1 MLDNSGFVG
10 GALTKEFVGAT
21 PDRPVL
27 IIVGV
32 GIAEGETAE
41 GLTSLTGKVLVLN
54 VDLGT
59 KLVVGGTLGAS
70 KSAERPVKTCP
81 VAM

>member
-59 KLVVGGTLGAS
+59 KLVGGTLGAS